1 MSEAWGPLLW
11 YWVSSLILAG
21 LLYYP
26 ASRVVW
32 VLRIRRLERRLK
44 RTTTE
49 EERLRERRKANMV
62 AGFIVI
68 TFAFLFNRT
77 IFPY

>member
-1 MSEAWGPLLW
+1 MSEAWGSLLW

-21 LLYYP
+21 LLYFP

-32 VLRIRRLERRLK
+32 VLRVRRVERRLK
-44 RTTTE
+44 RTTTD
-49 EERLRERRKANMV
+49 EERMRERRKSNLI
-62 AGFIVI
+62 AGVIVI
-68 TFAFLFNRT
+68 TVAFLFNRT

>member
-11 YWVSSLILAG
+11 YWVSSLILAV
-21 LLYYP
+21 LLYFP

-32 VLRIRRLERRLK
+32 VMRVRRMERRLK
-44 RTTTE
+44 RTTTD
-49 EERLRERRKANMV
+49 EERMRERRESNLI
-62 AGFIVI
+62 AGVIVI
-68 TFAFLFNRT
+68 TFSFLFNRT